1 MYTFSFGFGYAYC
14 CFYSTQKDG
23 YKLDAFVNLIQSH
36 QLTLPVNGYYYL
48 NSTAH
53 GQLSYVTW
61 RTAGNGVFLA
71 YWSEKDVGYQF
82 LKVEDSRFT
91 QYFDDV
97 YQIF

>member
-1 MYTFSFGFGYAYC
+1 MYAFSFGSGYAYC

-23 YKLDAFVNLIQSH
+23 YTLDAFANFIKDH
-36 QLTLPVNGYYYL
+36 QLALPVNGYYYL

-61 RTAGNGVFLA
+61 LSIGNGVFLV
-71 YWSEKDVGYQF
+71 YWSEKEVAYQ
-82 LKVEDSRFT
+82 LIKVEDASFT
-91 QYFDDV
+91 QYYNTV